1 MRAFVFPGQ
10 GSQYVGMGKELAE
23 SFTQARHTFE
33 EVDEALG
40 QNLFRLMTEGDEN
53 ELNMTE
59 NTQPALMAVSMAVMN
74 VLTREAGISA
84 HKVTSFMAGHSLGEY
99 SALTAAS
106 SLNIWDTAKLL
117 KTRGRAMQE
126 AMPAGTGAMA
136 AIVGLEMETINAIA
150 DSVAHESGTDI
161 VCQCANDNAP
171 GQVVVSGHA
180 TAVDLAHEKAEAQGA
195 KKVVKLPVS
204 APFHCTLMA
213 PAAKTMAQAL
223 ADTDIHP
230 PRVPIVSNVTA
241 GGESDPPRLRQLL
254 VDQITQTVRWRE
266 SVQFMQ
272 EQGVTSMIEIGAGK
286 VLSGLNRRIDRNIAS
301 MNVETPEQVEALI
314 DTLNKA

>member
-10 GSQYVGMGKELAE
+10 GSQYVGMGRELAE
-23 SFTQARHTFE
+23 TFTQARYTFE

-40 QNLFRLMTEGDEN
+40 KNLFRLMTEGDED

-59 NTQPALMAVSMAVMN
+59 NTQPALMAVSMAVIN
-74 VLTREAGISA
+74 VLTREAGIHP

-99 SALTAAS
+99 SALTASAA
-106 SLNIWDTAKLL
+106 LNIWDTAQLL
-117 KTRGRAMQE
+117 QTRGHAMQE

-136 AIVGLEMETINAIA
+136 AIMGLEMEAIHEIA
-150 DSVAHESGTDI
+150 DTAAHESGRGI
-161 VCQCANDNAP
+161 VCECANDNAP

-180 TAVDLAHEKAEAQGA
+180 AAVDLIHEKAEAQGA
-195 KKVVKLPVS
+195 KKVVRLPVS

-241 GGESDPPRLRQLL
+241 RAESDPPRLRQLL
-254 VDQITQTVRWRE
+254 VEQITQTVRWRE

-272 EQGVTSMIEIGAGK
+272 EQGVTSIIEIGAGK

-301 MNVETPEQVEALI
+301 MNVEKPEEVEALI
-314 DTLNKA
+314 DTLNKG

>member
-10 GSQYVGMGKELAE
+10 GSQYIGMGKELAE
-23 SFTQARHTFE
+23 TFTQARYTFE

-40 QNLFRLMTEGDEN
+40 FNLFRLMTEGDER

-74 VLTREAGISA
+74 ILTREAGIQP
-84 HKVTSFMAGHSLGEY
+84 HKTTAFMAGHSLGEY
-99 SALTAAS
+99 SALTASAA
-106 SLNIWDTAKLL
+106 LNIWDTARLL
-117 KTRGRAMQE
+117 QTRGRAMQE

-136 AIVGLEMETINAIA
+136 AIMGLEMEAINEIA
-150 DSVAHESGTDI
+150 DTAVHESGKDI
-161 VCQCANDNAP
+161 VCECANDNAP

-180 TAVDLAHEKAEAQGA
+180 SAVDLIQEKAEAQGA

-223 ADTDIHP
+223 ADTNIHP

-241 GGESDPPRLRQLL
+241 RAESDPPRLRQLL

-266 SVQFMQ
+266 SVQYMQ
-272 EQGVTSMIEIGAGK
+272 EQGVTSIIEIGAGK

-314 DTLNKA
+314 ETLQKE